1 MNHRPPRPTPNDR
14 DPLGEYVYLAERLA
28 SHLQRIRASK
38 EEIARRLSRTAAN
51 LRSMAENGKRPAVLN
66 SEP

>member
-1 MNHRPPRPTPNDR
+1 MNHRPPHPTPNDR

-38 EEIARRLSRTAAN
+38 EEIAEHLSRTAAN
-51 LRSMAENGKRPAVLN
+51 LRSMADSGRRPGVIN